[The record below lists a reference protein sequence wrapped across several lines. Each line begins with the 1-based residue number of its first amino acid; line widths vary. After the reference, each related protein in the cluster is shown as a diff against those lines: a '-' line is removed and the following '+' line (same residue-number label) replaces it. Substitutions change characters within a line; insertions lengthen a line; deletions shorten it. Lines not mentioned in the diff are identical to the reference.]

1 MKKILLITTGGT
13 IASIATEKGLIPGL
27 TGKQL
32 LENVPS
38 IYNMC
43 EVDVLTLFSIDS
55 TNVYYKHW
63 LKIASTIKEN
73 YEKYDGFVICLR
85 PVFNSY
91 SAQVSAS
98 IQPQEGT
105 LMMED
110 IGDDVSKSIF
120 CRIEKYAPITTE
132 FSEF

>member
-73 YEKYDGFVICLR
+73 YEKYDGFVICHGTDTMSYTASALSYLIQ
-85 PVFNSY
+85 NS
-91 SAQVSAS
+91 
-98 IQPQEGT
+98 
-105 LMMED
+105 
-110 IGDDVSKSIF
+110 K
-120 CRIEKYAPITTE
+120 KPIVITVHKNLLT
-132 FSEF
+132 